1 MDHMVRDLSVVA
13 KLPVHGKLC
22 SDRSG
27 LYVEQQLPFGVSAL
41 LRWCRRDGRRQTVHD
56 LHTLVR
62 RIQEKCT
69 DVGEVPQP
77 IADKV
82 PAAVKGLLILKST
95 YGHDPVCVSEI
106 ELVIQK
112 LEEID
117 KHRRPTAA
125 TAPAMKRAL
134 QP

>member
-1 MDHMVRDLSVVA
+1 MDQMVRDLSVVA

-41 LRWCRRDGRRQTVHD
+41 LRWCRRDGRRQSIQD

-62 RIQEKCT
+62 RILEKCS
-69 DVGEVPQP
+69 DVGDVPP
-77 IADKV
+77 AIAEKV
-82 PAAVKGLLILKST
+82 PAAIKGLLTLKGT

-106 ELVIQK
+106 ELLIQK
-112 LEEID
+112 LEDIN
-117 KHRRPTAA
+117 KGRGLPKSRSYPL
-125 TAPAMKRAL
+125 PV
-134 QP
+134 